1 MKSLGS
7 LRGWHAWLSV
17 ILALPILLVSVT
29 AIFIAH
35 DKALGLKEIPV
46 EAKWLP
52 GYADG
57 NWRQSL
63 EIRSHFVD
71 ADGSQYV
78 GSKYGLFRVEAGSL
92 AAIAGTE
99 GLEVRGLHQHQGNLV
114 LATKTGLYV
123 AANGAANGAARKVL
137 NMEAWSLTALP
148 DGTLSASVR
157 DDGIMVSSDGGLNW
171 RRHQPV
177 AEAVTAYAR
186 TMPERPLT
194 LGNLVM
200 DLHTGKAF
208 LSKDTQ
214 WLWIDATGAVMT
226 FLGLSGLVVWWR
238 TRRRKAQAAL
248 AQAAAKLENHPQ
260 PQATSP

>member
-1 MKSLGS
+1 MKRFGS

-63 EIRSHFVD
+63 EIRSHFVSP
-71 ADGSQYV
+71 DGSQYV

-92 AAIAGTE
+92 VAIGGTE
-99 GLEVRGLHQHQGNLV
+99 GLEVRGLHQHQGHLL

-123 AANGAANGAARKVL
+123 AANGSVGKVL
-137 NMEAWSLTALP
+137 NMETWSLTVLP

-157 DDGIMVSSDGGLNW
+157 DDGIMTSTDGGSTW

-177 AEAVTAYAR
+177 AEAVSAYAR
-186 TMPERPLT
+186 TMPDRPLT

-226 FLGLSGLVVWWR
+226 FLGLSGLVMWWR

-248 AQAAAKLENHPQ
+248 IQAAAKLDRQHPQ
-260 PQATSP
+260 VAPR

>member
-1 MKSLGS
+1 MKRFGT

-17 ILALPILLVSVT
+17 VLALPILLVSVT

-46 EAKWLP
+46 AAKWLP

-57 NWRQSL
+57 TWRQSL
-63 EIRSHFVD
+63 EIRSHFVA

-78 GSKYGLFRVEAGSL
+78 GSKYGLFRVEAAAL
-92 AAIAGTE
+92 AAIPGTE

-123 AANGAANGAARKVL
+123 AEGGAARKVL

-148 DGTLSASVR
+148 DGSLSASVR
-157 DDGIMVSSDGGLNW
+157 DDGIMVSSDGGLTW

-177 AEAVTAYAR
+177 AEAVAAYAR
-186 TMPERPLT
+186 TMPDRPLT

-208 LSKDTQ
+208 LSKDAQ
-214 WLWIDATGAVMT
+214 WIWIDATGAVMT

-248 AQAAAKLENHPQ
+248 AQAAAKLEGHSQ
-260 PQATSP
+260 PQAAPR